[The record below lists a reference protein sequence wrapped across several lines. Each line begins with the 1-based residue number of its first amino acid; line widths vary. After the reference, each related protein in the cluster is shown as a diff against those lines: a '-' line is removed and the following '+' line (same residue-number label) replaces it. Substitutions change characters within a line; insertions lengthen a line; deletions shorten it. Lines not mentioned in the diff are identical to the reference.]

1 MKQLI
6 ISIQVL
12 TFSKI
17 YCEPRQVR
25 YSVGGRQWFSGYQH
39 LISGG
44 NSEIPK
50 EIYKQLCKDKE
61 IVKEKEN
68 TYKFE
73 IYNFRRLYYYRQII
87 FTNMIGNALH

>member
-12 TFSKI
+12 TFSKF

-50 EIYKQLCKDKE
+50 GNFTHNSVRKQE
-61 IVKEKEN
+61 FVQEKEN
-68 TYKFE
+68 TTHLE
-73 IYNFRRLYYYRQII
+73 
-87 FTNMIGNALH
+87 FTILGDYTTIDK